1 MAHVVNVSL
10 FTEMDDNGQQQLMQY
25 ELTAEELEYMYNCM
39 ENNNQLIPF
48 GDHIHHSDDIIKVQV
63 IKDAGQAYRNI

>member
-10 FTEMDDNGQQQLMQY
+10 FSEMDQDGNQQFMEY
-25 ELTAEELEYMYNCM
+25 EVTAEELEYMYNSI
-39 ENNNQLIPF
+39 ENNCNLIAF
-48 GDHIHHSDDIIKVQV
+48 GDHIHHSDDIIKIQV